1 MHNDLAGDNNSD
13 VEVKFFFWCHYI
25 SYSYNIIIK
34 FRLRN
39 SKKPVEYSENKT
51 VYTFFVRFFKVPKHP
66 GPEIKIATYVTSP

>member
-34 FRLRN
+34 FQAFGTAKSRWNIQKTRLFIHFLLDFLKCPN
-39 SKKPVEYSENKT
+39 ILVQK
-51 VYTFFVRFFKVPKHP
+51 
-66 GPEIKIATYVTSP
+66 